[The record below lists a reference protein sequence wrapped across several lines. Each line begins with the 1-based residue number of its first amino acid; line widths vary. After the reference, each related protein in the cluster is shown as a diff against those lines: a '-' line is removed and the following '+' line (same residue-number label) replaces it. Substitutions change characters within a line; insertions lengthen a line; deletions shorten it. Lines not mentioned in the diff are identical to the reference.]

1 MKFVSEN
8 KEKDSKKE
16 ENIPEEDID
25 LTKVKVYKQ
34 SEVENNHELPPFY
47 INDEVETL
55 ILVNKVKY
63 KKVSMPTGE
72 MLYLVEQDVPE
83 EDKLSLRTELLI
95 ERQEKQLT
103 KEAKEG
109 KPKPKKKIHIR
120 KDASELVVISRAR
133 DLVKYVVNAS
143 RKIPKSERYTFATR
157 VQGLALD
164 MISNMVR
171 ANTIVVRPKKIE
183 QFQKRYEFQEK
194 AQCDLKVLEYIVA
207 IAVEDDFMTIKQY
220 QQIAKQSAEVS
231 ILLTR
236 WIDSDRRRFLAN
248 LSQ

>member
-1 MKFVSEN
+1 MSEN

-16 ENIPEEDID
+16 ENIRKEDID
-25 LTKVKVYKQ
+25 LTKIKVYKQ
-34 SEVENNHELPPFY
+34 SEVYAKKLQLPFIVNGQVTTGITINNVQY
-47 INDEVETL
+47 
-55 ILVNKVKY
+55 NKVAK
-63 KKVSMPTGE
+63 PDGE
-72 MLYLVEQDVPE
+72 ILYLVEQDVPE
-83 EDKLSLRTELLI
+83 GDKLSLRTELLI
-95 ERQEKQLT
+95 KRQENQLT

-120 KDASELVVISRAR
+120 KDASELIVISRAR

>member
-1 MKFVSEN
+1 MSEN
-8 KEKDSKKE
+8 KDKDSKKE
-16 ENIPEEDID
+16 GNIRKEYID
-25 LTKVKVYKQ
+25 LTKIKIYKQ
-34 SEVENNHELPPFY
+34 SEVYEKKLELPF
-47 INDEVETL
+47 IVNGQVTTR
-55 ILVNKVKY
+55 ITINKVPY
-63 KKVSMPTGE
+63 NKVAKPDGE
-72 MLYLVEQDVPE
+72 ILYLVEQDVPE
-83 EDKLSLRTELLI
+83 GEDKLSLRTELLI
-95 ERQEKQLT
+95 DRQEKQLA
-103 KEAKEG
+103 KEEKEG

-236 WIDSDRRRFLAN
+236 WMDSDRRRFLAN